1 MIKVTGQISIETAN
15 QIEDV
20 LYEYAPHN
28 WLISTD
34 LLQDKYELIGFFQ
47 NNEEA
52 ISSFREIFDLNFNLS
67 SNILSIADVQNEDW
81 KNSYKKHFQPWSIGN
96 FHWVPC
102 WERNRYKVTNKSKRL
117 LLDPGMA
124 FGTGNHETTK
134 LCLHA
139 IIKLQQEKLIG
150 SRSLLDIGCG
160 SGIIALTA
168 SLIGFKQVE
177 GIDNDYDAI
186 KVSKQNSKLNNIKDV
201 NFRVESLADLSPYK
215 KFAYIVANIQ
225 SDILQ
230 KYSSELL
237 NIMDTNG
244 TLILSGILSS
254 EKETVKSHFENKIK
268 NMKMNFQVS
277 DRTINEWSLLEFILK
292 VS

>member
-28 WLISTD
+28 WLISTN
-34 LLQDKYELIGFFQ
+34 LLQGKCELVGFFQ
-47 NNEEA
+47 NNKEA
-52 ISSFREIFDLNFNLS
+52 IASFREIFDVSFNIS
-67 SNILSIADVQNEDW
+67 SDILSIADVQNEDW

-102 WERNRYKVTNKSKRL
+102 WERNQYKVTNKNKRL

-134 LCLHA
+134 LCLHT
-139 IIKLQQEKLIG
+139 IIKHQKKKLIG
-150 SRSLLDIGCG
+150 TKSLLDIGCG

-186 KVSKQNSKLNNIKDV
+186 RVSMQNAKLNRINDV
-201 NFRVESLADLSPYK
+201 NFRMESLGNLSSSK

-237 NIMDTNG
+237 NIIDING

-254 EKETVKSHFENKIK
+254 EKEIVINHFENKIK
-268 NMKMNFQVS
+268 KMKLNFHVS
-277 DRTINEWSLLEFILK
+277 DKTMNEWSLLEFNL
-292 VS
+292 

>member
-28 WLISTD
+28 WLISTN
-34 LLQDKYELIGFFQ
+34 LLQDKCELVGFFQ

-52 ISSFREIFDLNFNLS
+52 IASFREIFDVSFNIS
-67 SNILSIADVQNEDW
+67 SDILSIADVQNEDW

-102 WERNRYKVTNKSKRL
+102 WERNQYKVTNKNKRL

-134 LCLHA
+134 LCLHT
-139 IIKLQQEKLIG
+139 IIKHQQKKLIG
-150 SRSLLDIGCG
+150 AKSLLDIGCG

-186 KVSKQNSKLNNIKDV
+186 RVSMQNAKLNRINDV
-201 NFRVESLADLSPYK
+201 NFRMESLGDLSSSK

-237 NIMDTNG
+237 NIIDIKG

-254 EKETVKSHFENKIK
+254 EKEIVKSHFENKIK
-268 NMKMNFQVS
+268 KMNLNFHVS
-277 DRTINEWSLLEFILK
+277 DKTMNEWSLLEFNL
-292 VS
+292 

>member
-34 LLQDKYELIGFFQ
+34 LLQDKCELIGFFQ

-134 LCLHA
+134 LCLSA
-139 IIKLQQEKLIG
+139 IIKCQQRK
-150 SRSLLDIGCG
+150 SLVSQSFIDLGCG

-168 SLIGFKQVE
+168 CLIGFDEVH
-177 GIDNDYDAI
+177 GIDNDADAI
-186 KVSKQNSKLNNIKDV
+186 KVSKQNAKLNGINKV
-201 NFRVESLADLSPYK
+201 NFQVKSLEELSSSK
-215 KFAYIVANIQ
+215 KFNYTVANIQ

-230 KYSSELL
+230 KNSSTLL
-237 NIMDTNG
+237 NFVSKNG
-244 TLILSGILSS
+244 ILILSGILSS
-254 EKETVKSHFENKIK
+254 EKEVVKSHFENKIK
-268 NMKMNFQVS
+268 KLGLNLKV
-277 DRTINEWSLLEFILK
+277 RTEIMNEWALIEFKI
-292 VS
+292 S

>member
-1 MIKVTGQISIETAN
+1 MIKVTGQISTETAI

-34 LLQDKYELIGFFQ
+34 LLHDKCELIGFFQ
-47 NNEEA
+47 NIEEA
-52 ISSFREIFDLNFNLS
+52 ISSFREIFDVKFNLS
-67 SNILSIADVQNEDW
+67 SDILSIADVQNEDW

-102 WERNRYKVTNKSKRL
+102 WERNRYKVTNKNKRL

-139 IIKLQQEKLIG
+139 IIKHQQKNLIG
-150 SRSLLDIGCG
+150 AKSLIDIGCG

-168 SLIGFKQVE
+168 SLIGFNKVE

-186 KVSKQNSKLNNIKDV
+186 KVSMQNAKLNRINDV
-201 NFRVESLADLSPYK
+201 NFRTESLGDLSSNK
-215 KFAYIVANIQ
+215 KFTYIVANIQ

-237 NIMDTNG
+237 NILDING

-254 EKETVKSHFENKIK
+254 EKDNVVCHFENKIK
-268 NMKMNFQVS
+268 KMNLNFKVS
-277 DRTINEWSLLEFILK
+277 DKTMNEWSLLEFNL
-292 VS
+292 

>member
-28 WLISTD
+28 WLISSD
-34 LLQDKYELIGFFQ
+34 LLQNKCELVGFFQ

-52 ISSFREIFDLNFNLS
+52 ISSFREIFDVNFNLRS
-67 SNILSIADVQNEDW
+67 DILSIADVQNEDW

-102 WERNRYKVTNKSKRL
+102 WERNRYKVTNKNKRL

-134 LCLHA
+134 LCLHT
-139 IIKLQQEKLIG
+139 IIKHQQKKLIG
-150 SRSLLDIGCG
+150 AKSLLDIGCG

-168 SLIGFKQVE
+168 SLIGFKKVE

-186 KVSKQNSKLNNIKDV
+186 KVSMQNAKLNRINDV
-201 NFRVESLADLSPYK
+201 NFRMESLGDLSSSK

-237 NIMDTNG
+237 NIIDING

-254 EKETVKSHFENKIK
+254 EKEIVMNHFENKIK
-268 NMKMNFQVS
+268 KMNLNFHVS
-277 DRTINEWSLLEFILK
+277 DKTMNEWSLLEFNL
-292 VS
+292 

>member
-1 MIKVTGQISIETAN
+1 
-15 QIEDV
+15 

-28 WLISTD
+28 WLISSD
-34 LLQDKYELIGFFQ
+34 LLQNKCELVGFFQ

-52 ISSFREIFDLNFNLS
+52 ISSFREIFDVNFNLS
-67 SNILSIADVQNEDW
+67 SDILSIADVQNEDW

-102 WERNRYKVTNKSKRL
+102 WERNRYKVTNKNKRL

-134 LCLHA
+134 LCLHT
-139 IIKLQQEKLIG
+139 IIKHQQKKLIG
-150 SRSLLDIGCG
+150 AKSLLDIGCG

-168 SLIGFKQVE
+168 SLIGFKKVE

-186 KVSKQNSKLNNIKDV
+186 KVSMQNAKLNRINDV
-201 NFRVESLADLSPYK
+201 NFRMESLGDLSSSK

-237 NIMDTNG
+237 NIIDING

-254 EKETVKSHFENKIK
+254 EKEIVMNHFENKIK
-268 NMKMNFQVS
+268 KMNLNFHVS
-277 DRTINEWSLLEFILK
+277 DKTMNEWSLLEFNL
-292 VS
+292 